1 MILLALALATGS
13 SFPCDVV
20 RIADGD
26 TFTCS
31 SGVKVRLR
39 AVDAPEMGKCRKGRV
54 CAPGNPHAS
63 KRNLSRMIRGK
74 LVVCRADGRNYERIT
89 AWCRVGGVD
98 LSCAQNRGG
107 FAIHDVAYDKQR
119 RLCR

>member
-39 AVDAPEMGKCRKGRV
+39 AVDAPEMGRCRKGRV
-54 CAPGNPHAS
+54 CAPGNPRAS
-63 KRNLSRMIRGK
+63 KRNLSRMIAGK
-74 LVVCRADGRNYERIT
+74 TLSCRADGRNYERIT
-89 AWCRVGGVD
+89 AWCRVGSVD
-98 LSCAQNRGG
+98 LSCAQYRGG
-107 FAIHDVAYDKQR
+107 YAVRLPEYDR
-119 RLCR
+119 RRQLCR